1 MSKVLIADII
11 FVMKYI
17 LVIAA
22 LLIIGGVIYINTDKI
37 MPEDMKLDNIL
48 KSAKLPVKGEA
59 PELR

>member
-37 MPEDMKLDNIL
+37 MPEDMKLDII
-48 KSAKLPVKGEA
+48 
-59 PELR
+59 